1 MVKDMFFR
9 ERCLKNE
16 QNFSVYTRTLY
27 GDIFGD
33 LCAKS
38 HYFSH
43 AEIKAKGYYLSGW
56 VFSIYAG
63 LRRLVQSESGQQ
75 PPR

>member
-9 ERCLKNE
+9 GECLKNE

-33 LCAKS
+33 LCTKR

-43 AEIKAKGYYLSGW
+43 AEIKAKGYYLSGCILC
-56 VFSIYAG
+56 IYAG

>member
-1 MVKDMFFR
+1 MVKSWFFR
-9 ERCLKNE
+9 GRCLKNE
-16 QNFSVYTRTLY
+16 QNLSVYTRTLY

-33 LCAKS
+33 LCTKS

-43 AEIKAKGYYLSGW
+43 AEIKAKGYYLNGW
-56 VFSIYAG
+56 ILSIYAG
-63 LRRLVQSESGQQ
+63 LRRLAQSESGQQ